1 MSVTI
6 RPYRRGG
13 WEADVRLRLPN
24 GRRYRE
30 RGKAPGTS
38 RSAAQRWAEDRE
50 RHLLLH
56 GPKAKHQSAREVPTL
71 KEFATRFLNEHAI
84 ANRQKPSTVAAKES
98 ILKMHL
104 LPVLGSRKLDAIR
117 NEDVQ
122 RLKGTLRRNAT
133 KTVNNVLTVLSVLLK
148 KAVEWEVI
156 ETMPCTIKVLPVVR
170 REASFHDFEGYERLV
185 EAARLKGWRTHL
197 IVLLGG
203 DAGLRAG
210 EMVALHWADV
220 DFSRKRLAIRHSDW
234 RGKLTTPKNGRVRYV
249 PLTERLFEA
258 LREYRHLRGPRV
270 ICKDDGRPLSRQ
282 SAWTRVWRAVRLAGV
297 PTGVHILRH
306 TFCSHLAMQGASG
319 KAIQELAGHQ
329 ELSVTQ
335 GYMHL
340 SPDVLGSSIRLLDS
354 RPRPHERGDIVETG
368 SAEKGSRIDRTS

>member
-6 RPYRRGG
+6 RKYRRGG
-13 WEADVRLRLPN
+13 WEADIRLRLPN

-38 RSAAQRWAEDRE
+38 KSAAQRWAEDRE

-56 GPKAKHQSAREVPTL
+56 GPEPKRSPLKEVPTL
-71 KEFATRFLNEHAI
+71 REFATRFLQDHAV
-84 ANRQKPSTVAAKES
+84 ANRQKPSGVAAKES
-98 ILKMHL
+98 ILRVHL
-104 LPVLGSRKLDAIR
+104 VPALGDRKLDAIK

-122 RLKGTLRRNAT
+122 RLKSRFRDKAP

-148 KAVEWEVI
+148 KSVEWEVI
-156 ETMPCTIKVLPVVR
+156 DHMPCTIKVLPVVR
-170 REASFHDFEGYERLV
+170 REASFHDFDGYERLV
-185 EAARLKGWRTHL
+185 EAACVKGWRTHL

-203 DAGLRAG
+203 EAGLRVG
-210 EMVALHWADV
+210 EMVALHWTDV
-220 DFSRKRLAIRHSDW
+220 DFSRRRLCVRHSDW
-234 RGKLTTPKNGRVRYV
+234 RGTLTAPKNGRVRYV
-249 PLTERLFEA
+249 PLTERLLEA

-270 ICKDDGRPLSRQ
+270 LCKDDGRPLSRQ
-282 SAWTRVWRAVRLAGV
+282 SAWTRVRRAVTRAGV

-306 TFCSHLAMQGASG
+306 TFCSHLAMQGAPG

-329 ELSVTQ
+329 EMSVTQ

-340 SPDVLGSSIRLLDS
+340 SPDALGSSIQLLES
-354 RPRPHERGDIVETG
+354 RPRRQSRGDIVETASAQNG
-368 SAEKGSRIDRTS
+368 S

>member
-1 MSVTI
+1 
-6 RPYRRGG
+6 
-13 WEADVRLRLPN
+13 
-24 GRRYRE
+24 
-30 RGKAPGTS
+30 
-38 RSAAQRWAEDRE
+38 
-50 RHLLLH
+50 LLLH
-56 GPKAKHQSAREVPTL
+56 GPPPRHQLAREVPTL
-71 KEFATRFLNEHAI
+71 KEFATRFLDEHAI
-84 ANRQKPSTVAAKES
+84 ANRQKPSTIAAKES
-98 ILKMHL
+98 IFKMHL
-104 LPVLGSRKLDAIR
+104 VPTLGSRRLDAIK

-122 RLKGTLRRNAT
+122 RLKGTLRNKAT

-156 ETMPCTIKVLPVVR
+156 DTMPCTIKVLPVSR

-185 EAARLKGWRTHL
+185 EAARIKGWRTHL

-210 EMVALHWADV
+210 EMVALHWTDV

-234 RGKLTTPKNGRVRYV
+234 RGKLTSPKNGRVRYV
-249 PLTERLFEA
+249 PLTERLFET
-258 LREYRHLRGPRV
+258 LREYRHLLGPRV
-270 ICKDDGRPLSRQ
+270 LCKDDGQPLSRQ

-340 SPDVLGSSIRLLDS
+340 SPDMLGSSIRLLDS
-354 RPRPHERGDIVETG
+354 RPKLHERGDIVETG
-368 SAEKGSRIDRTS
+368 STEKESRIDRTS

>member
-13 WEADVRLRLPN
+13 WEADIRLRLPN

-50 RHLLLH
+50 RHVLLH
-56 GPKAKHQSAREVPTL
+56 GPQIKHQSAKEVPTL
-71 KEFATRFLNEHAI
+71 KEFAARFLEEHAV
-84 ANRQKPSTVAAKES
+84 ANRQKPSGIAAKES
-98 ILKMHL
+98 ILRIHL
-104 LPVLGSRKLDAIR
+104 VPSLGFRKLDAIR

-122 RLKGTLRRNAT
+122 RLKSALRHKAT

-148 KAVEWEVI
+148 KAVEWGVI
-156 ETMPCTIKVLPVVR
+156 ETMPCTVKVLPVVR
-170 REASFHDFEGYERLV
+170 KEASFHDFEGYERLV
-185 EAARLKGWRTHL
+185 EAARIKGWRTHL
-197 IVLLGG
+197 VVLLGG
-203 DAGLRAG
+203 DAGLRVG
-210 EMVALHWADV
+210 EMVALHWVDV
-220 DFSRKRLAIRHSDW
+220 DFSRRRLAIRHSDW
-234 RGKLTTPKNGRVRYV
+234 RGKLTAPKNGRVRYV

-258 LREYRHLRGPRV
+258 LREYRHLRGQRV
-270 ICKDDGRPLSRQ
+270 LCKDDGQPLSRQ
-282 SAWTRVWRAVRLAGV
+282 SAWTRVRRAVKLVGV

-306 TFCSHLAMQGASG
+306 TFCSHLAMQGAPG

-340 SPDVLGSSIRLLDS
+340 SPDMLGSSIRLLES
-354 RPRPHERGDIVETG
+354 RPKPRDRGDIVETASAQNG
-368 SAEKGSRIDRTS
+368 S

>member
-1 MSVTI
+1 MSVTL

-13 WEADVRLRLPN
+13 WEADIRFRLPN

-38 RSAAQRWAEDRE
+38 KSAAQRWAENRE

-56 GPKAKHQSAREVPTL
+56 GPEDKPQLAREVPSL
-71 KEFATRFLNEHAI
+71 KEFATRFLEEHAE
-84 ANRQKPSTVAAKES
+84 ANRQKPSGVAAKES
-98 ILKMHL
+98 ILRMHL
-104 LPVLGSRKLDAIR
+104 IPALGFRKLDAIR

-122 RLKGTLRRNAT
+122 RLKGTLRGKAT

-156 ETMPCTIKVLPVVR
+156 DTMPCTIKVLPVVR
-170 REASFHDFEGYERLV
+170 REASFHDFDAYARLV
-185 EAARLKGWRTHL
+185 EAARIKGWRTHL

-234 RGKLTTPKNGRVRYV
+234 RGKLTAPKNGRVRYV
-249 PLTERLFEA
+249 PLTERLCEA

-270 ICKDDGRPLSRQ
+270 LCKDDGRPISRQ
-282 SAWTRVWRAVRLAGV
+282 SAWTRVRRAVRLAGV
-297 PTGVHILRH
+297 PTGIHILRH
-306 TFCSHLAMQGASG
+306 TFCSHLAMQGAPG

-329 ELSVTQ
+329 EMSVTQ

-340 SPDVLGSSIRLLDS
+340 SPDMLGSSIRLLES
-354 RPRPHERGDIVETG
+354 RPSSHKRGDIVETASAQNG
-368 SAEKGSRIDRTS
+368 S

>member
-13 WEADVRLRLPN
+13 WEADIRLRLPN

-56 GPKAKHQSAREVPTL
+56 GPQPKPQSAKEVPTL
-71 KEFATRFLNEHAI
+71 KEFATRFLDEHSV

-98 ILKMHL
+98 ILRMHL
-104 LPVLGSRKLDAIR
+104 RPALGSRKLDAIR
-117 NEDVQ
+117 NDDVQ
-122 RLKGTLRRNAT
+122 RLKGTLRHKAT

-156 ETMPCTIKVLPVVR
+156 DTMPCTIKVLPVVR
-170 REASFHDFEGYERLV
+170 REASFHDFEEYERLV

-203 DAGLRAG
+203 DAGLRVG

-220 DFSRKRLAIRHSDW
+220 DFSRRRLAIRHSDW
-234 RGKLTTPKNGRVRYV
+234 RGKLTAPKNGRVRYV
-249 PLTERLFEA
+249 PLTERLFET

-270 ICKDDGRPLSRQ
+270 LCKDDGRPLSRQ
-282 SAWTRVWRAVRLAGV
+282 SAWTRVRRAVRLAGV

-306 TFCSHLAMQGASG
+306 TFCSHLAMQGASA

-340 SPDVLGSSIRLLDS
+340 SPDMLGSSIRLLDS
-354 RPRPHERGDIVETG
+354 RPRLHERGDIVETA
-368 SAEKGSRIDRTS
+368 STQNRS